1 MTALV
6 QRLRRVDPTCWVL
19 LAALLVYANTLT
31 AGFVYDDTT
40 AIVPNPVLR
49 GPLSLARVF
58 TTDIWGLGRS
68 DPWSVHTY
76 RPLLTLSYVLDRA
89 VGRWEPWSFHLTNVL
104 LHAAASV
111 LFFRSLARRLV
122 DPAAALVAGLAFAL
136 HPLHTDAVAS
146 ITNRSEVAYAL
157 AALGVYALHAKRGAG
172 ATIAAPLALAGGLLC
187 KEAAVVVVPLL
198 VVRDL
203 LGTATTRAEKSAR
216 YAGYALA
223 LGATAAMRHL
233 ALGSIDT
240 LRPDYLANPLR
251 DAPVGVRA
259 YWGVRFV
266 GLVGRLLL
274 APLDLC
280 ADYGAGVVSPTV
292 GLDGDVAL
300 GAAALVGLA
309 VLAVRARRS
318 DPLLTEAC
326 AWVLVPAALYSNVL
340 KVLPA
345 PFAERWWYLGSAG
358 CFLLLGAGVRAARRR
373 SRAALPAAGVA
384 LALWALVTVRR
395 NADWATSQR
404 LFESAVAVQPGG
416 ARMRYFVARFR
427 FREER
432 MAEAF
437 AHVQVAVR
445 NAPDWAEPYGLYGR
459 LLGMQRR
466 DAEAERAFARVG
478 AMEGPT
484 SRTAR
489 MYWVDYLIGRRRFG
503 EARAQLEWLRA
514 AGLWGA
520 DEATMEGILRTAEER
535 AQESPRAN
543 VPR

>member
-1 MTALV
+1 MTAV
-6 QRLRRVDPTCWVL
+6 AERLRRVDPTWWVF
-19 LAALLVYANTLT
+19 LAALLVYANTLG

-49 GPLSLARVF
+49 GPFSLARIF
-58 TTDIWGLGRS
+58 TTDIWGLGRA
-68 DPWSVHTY
+68 DHWSVHTY
-76 RPLLTLSYVLDRA
+76 RPLLTLSYAFDRV
-89 VGRWEPWSFHLTNVL
+89 VGNWQPWSFHLTNVL

-111 LFFRSLARRLV
+111 LFFRALAKRLV

-146 ITNRSEVAYAL
+146 ITNRSELAYAL
-157 AALGVYALHAKRGAG
+157 AALGVYALHARRGVG
-172 ATIAAPLALAGGLLC
+172 ATVAAPLVLATGLLC
-187 KEAAVVVVPLL
+187 KEAAVVIVPLL

-203 LGTATTRAEKSAR
+203 LGTTTTRAEKVAR

-223 LGATAAMRHL
+223 FAATVALRHV
-233 ALGSIDT
+233 ALGSVDT

-251 DAPVGVRA
+251 DATVGVRA

-280 ADYGAGVVSPTV
+280 ADYGAGVVTPTA
-292 GLDGDVAL
+292 GFDGDVLL
-300 GAAALVGLA
+300 GAAALVGLV
-309 VLAVRARRS
+309 VLGVRARKS

-326 AWVLVPAALYSNVL
+326 AWVLVPAALYSNVA

-358 CFLLLGAGVRAARRR
+358 LFLLLGAGVRAARGR
-373 SRAALPAAGVA
+373 SRAVLPTVGVV
-384 LALWALVTVRR
+384 LALWAAVTVRR
-395 NADWATSQR
+395 NVDWTTSQR
-404 LFESAVAVQPGG
+404 LFESAVEVQPGC

-432 MAEAF
+432 MDAAF
-437 AHVQVAVR
+437 ANVAVAVR
-445 NAPDWAEPYGLYGR
+445 NAPDWLEPYGLYGR
-459 LLGMQRR
+459 LLGLQRR
-466 DAEAERAFARVG
+466 DAEADRAFARVG
-478 AMEGPT
+478 AMEGPA

-489 MYWVDYLIGRRRFG
+489 MYWVDYLIGRGRFA
-503 EARAQLEWLRA
+503 EARAQLVWLRTNGLWGDDAARMEGFLRA
-514 AGLWGA
+514 A
-520 DEATMEGILRTAEER
+520 EER
-535 AQESPRAN
+535 GR
-543 VPR
+543 

>member
-1 MTALV
+1 MPGLGE
-6 QRLRRVDPTCWVL
+6 RLRRVDPTWWVA

-49 GPLSLARVF
+49 GPFSLVRVF
-58 TTDIWGLGRS
+58 TTDIWGLGRA
-68 DPWSVHTY
+68 DAWSVHTY
-76 RPLLTLSYVLDRA
+76 RPLLTLSYALDRV
-89 VGRWEPWSFHLTNVL
+89 VGGWQPWSFHLTNVL
-104 LHAAASV
+104 LHAAASA
-111 LFFRSLARRLV
+111 LFFRALARRLV

-146 ITNRSEVAYAL
+146 VTNRSEVAYAL
-157 AALGVYALHAKRGAG
+157 AALGVYALHARRGLR
-172 ATIAAPLALAGGLLC
+172 ATVAAPLVLAAGLLC
-187 KEAAVVVVPLL
+187 KEAAVVIVPLL
-198 VVRDL
+198 VLRDL
-203 LGTATTRAEKSAR
+203 LGTETSRAEKAAR

-223 LGATAAMRHL
+223 LAATAALRHL
-233 ALGSIDT
+233 AMGSVDT

-251 DAPVGVRA
+251 DATAGVRA

-280 ADYGAGVVSPTV
+280 ADYGAGVVTPAVSF
-292 GLDGDVAL
+292 DGDALL
-300 GAAALVGLA
+300 GAAVLVGVA

-326 AWVLVPAALYSNVL
+326 AWVLVPAALYGNVA

-358 CFLLLGAGVRAARRR
+358 FFLLLGAGVRAARER
-373 SRAALPAAGVA
+373 SRAVLPAVGVV

-395 NADWATSQR
+395 NGDWSTSRR
-404 LFESAVAVQPGG
+404 LFESAVEVQPGC

-437 AHVQVAVR
+437 AHVTVAVR

-459 LLGMQRR
+459 LLGLQRR
-466 DAEAERAFARVG
+466 DEEADRAFARVG
-478 AMEGPT
+478 AMEGPA

-489 MYWVDYLIGRRRFG
+489 MYWVDYLIGRRRFA
-503 EARAQLEWLRA
+503 EARAQLAWLRTN
-514 AGLWGA
+514 GLWGEDA
-520 DEATMEGILRTAEER
+520 ARMEGFLRAAEER
-535 AQESPRAN
+535 AL
-543 VPR
+543 